1 MKKFLFFISLSAVV
15 LADIKVMIPKL
26 NSSFMVTKEEIA
38 DLYLGKTKTIRGIEI
53 IPIDNA
59 DKQSYQEFY
68 RKIVNKTP
76 KQIHAYWVREMYRG
90 NKIPPQRLSNH
101 QIEEAFRSK
110 RNIIA
115 YSLNAL
121 SGQVVMSVE

>member
-1 MKKFLFFISLSAVV
+1 MSLSVIV
-15 LADIKVMIPKL
+15 LADIKVMISKL

-90 NKIPPQRLSNH
+90 NKTPPKRLSNH
-101 QIEEAFRSK
+101 QIEEALRSK

-115 YSLNAL
+115 YSFDAL
-121 SGQVVMSVE
+121 SGQVIMSIE

>member
-1 MKKFLFFISLSAVV
+1 MLLSAVV

-26 NSSFMVTKEEIA
+26 NSSFMVTKQEIA

-53 IPIDNA
+53 TPIDNA

-76 KQIHAYWVREMYRG
+76 KQMHAYWVREMYRG
-90 NKIPPQRLSNH
+90 NKTPPQRLSNK
-101 QIEEAFRSK
+101 QIEEALHSK

-115 YSLNAL
+115 YSFNAL
-121 SGQVVMSVE
+121 SGQVIMSVK